1 MTERRRV
8 WLITGCS
15 SGFGAE
21 IAAQALAAG
30 EIVVATARRPETLAG
45 LVAGCPDTAL
55 PLRLDVAR
63 ADEREAAVATAVAR
77 FGGIDVLVNNAG
89 ASYLASVEE
98 ADAARARSLFE
109 GNFFG
114 PVELLRLV
122 LPHMRSRRSGR
133 IVNFSSIGGI
143 AAFPA
148 SGWYAATKFAL
159 EAISEALAA
168 EVAPLGIKVSLVE
181 PGPFRTG
188 MADRAE
194 HGGEGHPDYEATV
207 GARRRQF
214 RATGD
219 DFPGDPVRGAAA
231 VLALVDMADPPLRL
245 ILGAPALDVARAKF
259 NGMLAE
265 WAKHEALS
273 RSCDFSQPG
282 KGDWGAVV
290 RGA

>member
-1 MTERRRV
+1 LQDQREV

-21 IAAQALAAG
+21 IARQALAAG
-30 EIVVATARRPETLAG
+30 NRVATTARRPETLTD
-45 LVAGCPDTAL
+45 LVAAYPDTAIAL
-55 PLRLDVAR
+55 PLDVTNAYQ
-63 ADEREAAVATAVAR
+63 REAAVAAVIAR
-77 FGGIDVLVNNAG
+77 FGQIDVLVNNAG
-89 ASYLASVEE
+89 ASYLASIEE
-98 ADAARARSLFE
+98 AEAQRFRALFE

-114 PVELLRLV
+114 PVELVRAV
-122 LPHMRSRRSGR
+122 LPHMRARRSGR
-133 IVNFSSIGGI
+133 IINFSSIGGI

-159 EAISEALAA
+159 EAISEALAS
-168 EVAPLGIKVSLVE
+168 EVAPLGIKVSLIE

-194 HGGEGHPDYEATV
+194 HGAQGHPDYEQTV

-231 VLALVDMADPPLRL
+231 VLALAAMDDPPLRL
-245 ILGAPALDVARAKF
+245 ILGAPAFEVARAKVA
-259 NGMLAE
+259 GVLAE
-265 WAKHEALS
+265 WELHEDLS
-273 RSCDFSQPG
+273 RSCDYPRPE
-282 KGDWGAVV
+282 GDWGAVV
-290 RGA
+290 RGS